1 MGFFSSDNALE
12 TDMDIPDLENQR
24 RDVKP
29 RSTSNYLI
37 PTVLFG
43 LFLLVL
49 IPGLNYY
56 IATVSSGD
64 QSAHF
69 VKETAK
75 HDAMIAKLAT
85 LANALEDQSADFTKK
100 FAEHEASILKVGGS
114 VKALED
120 QSAHF
125 ATETAKQV
133 AELLLTDGVVKAL
146 EDQSAHFTTKLTER
160 VEKLFKSEEVV
171 EVLKDLPVHFSTQI
185 AERDAKIA
193 KLEKNVEVL
202 EGASKCNPRKIIS
215 KSAFLDYHAVKHDGK
230 EDTHVGYIFE
240 CSGDEKK
247 KFIYYNGAGTETE
260 LLFFCNTET
269 GNWTFTGQIH
279 CSEYVNPF

>member
-69 VKETAK
+69 AKETAE
-75 HDAMIAKLAT
+75 HDAMITKLAG
-85 LANALEDQSADFTKK
+85 
-100 FAEHEASILKVGGS
+100 V

>member
-24 RDVKP
+24 RDMKP
-29 RSTSNYLI
+29 RPTSNYLI

-56 IATVSSGD
+56 VATVSSGD

-125 ATETAKQV
+125 ATETAKHV
-133 AELLLTDGVVKAL
+133 AEILLSDGVVQAL

-193 KLEKNVEVL
+193 ELEGSVKVL
-202 EGASKCNPRKIIS
+202 EGAGKCNPRKIIS
-215 KSAFLDYHAVKHDGK
+215 NDDFLEYHVDAM
-230 EDTHVGYIFE
+230 EDERYPKRLYYRFK
-240 CSGDEKK
+240 CSSDKPKNVLWYSG
-247 KFIYYNGAGTETE
+247 FAGQGPAQS
-260 LLFFCNTET
+260 FYCNPET
-269 GNWTFTGQIH
+269 GKWSNHSVH
-279 CSEYVNPF
+279 CAEDK